1 MKKLLPIVSGA
12 AIALAIVS
20 CGNTK
25 LSEEQARNNRLDD
38 SLRVALANSDSL
50 FYLLYDVT
58 VGMDQITHLEQLLNA
73 PINRE
78 NASTR
83 DRLRLEMEAIQKG
96 LQQRRRR
103 IAELEAQLANSSA
116 SNNAKL
122 NKQIAQLREQL
133 DKQTATA
140 AELRKSLAAANI
152 HIETLD
158 ATIDSLGS
166 ALDTITAAREKSDQE
181 LAKAIDELN
190 TVYYVIGTKD
200 ELKEH
205 SIIEGGGFLRKTKIL
220 PSDFDRNYMQRAD
233 RRTLTS
239 LPLDSKKAKVL
250 TNQPSDTYTIE
261 SGANDMKTL
270 VITSPDAFWQT
281 SNIVVIQVN

>member
-1 MKKLLPIVSGA
+1 MSRGLG
-12 AIALAIVS
+12 
-20 CGNTK
+20 
-25 LSEEQARNNRLDD
+25 
-38 SLRVALANSDSL
+38 
-50 FYLLYDVT
+50 DVYKR
-58 VGMDQITHLEQLLNA
+58 Q
-73 PINRE
+73 
-78 NASTR
+78 
-83 DRLRLEMEAIQKG
+83 
-96 LQQRRRR
+96 
-103 IAELEAQLANSSA
+103 
-116 SNNAKL
+116 
-122 NKQIAQLREQL
+122 
-133 DKQTATA
+133 
-140 AELRKSLAAANI
+140 
-152 HIETLD
+152 
-158 ATIDSLGS
+158 
-166 ALDTITAAREKSDQE
+166 KSDQE

>member
-1 MKKLLPIVSGA
+1 M
-12 AIALAIVS
+12 
-20 CGNTK
+20 
-25 LSEEQARNNRLDD
+25 
-38 SLRVALANSDSL
+38 ALANSDSL
-50 FYLLYDVT
+50 FSLLYDVT

-140 AELRKSLAAANI
+140 AELRKSLEAANI